1 MEITK
6 IFQGRDFKNERKKIS
21 KEAESLNNNS
31 KVSQNAR
38 KGNSI
43 LEKAMD
49 GGPNNLIEKLLA
61 DPTKVQMKQLN
72 TYLN

>member
-1 MEITK
+1 MELTK
-6 IFQGRDFKNERKKIS
+6 IFQGRDFKNERKQIS
-21 KEAESLNNNS
+21 KEADSLISTS

-38 KGNSI
+38 KGYSI

-49 GGPNNLIEKLLA
+49 EGPNNLIEKLLA